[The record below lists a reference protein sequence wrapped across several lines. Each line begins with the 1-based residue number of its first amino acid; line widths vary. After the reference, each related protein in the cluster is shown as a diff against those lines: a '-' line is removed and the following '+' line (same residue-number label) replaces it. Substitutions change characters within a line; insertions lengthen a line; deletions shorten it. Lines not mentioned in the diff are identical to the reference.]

1 MDITSAISEMSG
13 FFTLFSPLSRL
24 CMLASISPLRYT
36 SLTGV
41 APPST
46 KERRLTMQQTE
57 LQLLTDAYNR
67 YKDTNMRGSS
77 IRFTNMSPIEKR
89 EITDSLALL
98 EEYGY
103 IRLTARAS
111 GFWQFALTVKGIKF
125 AENGYKEPEPAP
137 LFKGDNS
144 IFINGSQNTVSNNYN
159 EISVDVSSSDLPD
172 DCKKLI
178 EELLYELKNPY
189 ITPEK
194 KSNVINKFLTDIS
207 SGAISG
213 TAATGLTFLLKSLF
227 SHIGL

>member
-1 MDITSAISEMSG
+1 
-13 FFTLFSPLSRL
+13 
-24 CMLASISPLRYT
+24 
-36 SLTGV
+36 
-41 APPST
+41 
-46 KERRLTMQQTE
+46 MQQTE

-111 GFWQFALTVKGIKF
+111 GFWQFSLTVEGIKF

-159 EISVDVSSSDLPD
+159 EISVDVSSSYLPD
-172 DCKKLI
+172 DCKRLI

>member
-1 MDITSAISEMSG
+1 MPKTDIKN
-13 FFTLFSPLSRL
+13 PNQ
-24 CMLASISPLRYT
+24 P
-36 SLTGV
+36 
-41 APPST
+41 
-46 KERRLTMQQTE
+46 
-57 LQLLTDAYNR
+57 
-67 YKDTNMRGSS
+67 
-77 IRFTNMSPIEKR
+77 
-89 EITDSLALL
+89 
-98 EEYGY
+98 
-103 IRLTARAS
+103 
-111 GFWQFALTVKGIKF
+111 
-125 AENGYKEPEPAP
+125 P

-189 ITPEK
+189 ITSEK

-213 TAATGLTFLLKSLF
+213 TTATGLTFLLKSLF

>member
-1 MDITSAISEMSG
+1 
-13 FFTLFSPLSRL
+13 
-24 CMLASISPLRYT
+24 
-36 SLTGV
+36 
-41 APPST
+41 
-46 KERRLTMQQTE
+46 MQQTE

-111 GFWQFALTVKGIKF
+111 GFWQFALTVEGIKF

-137 LFKGDNS
+137 LLS
-144 IFINGSQNTVSNNYN
+144 SNYN

>member
-1 MDITSAISEMSG
+1 MS
-13 FFTLFSPLSRL
+13 
-24 CMLASISPLRYT
+24 
-36 SLTGV
+36 
-41 APPST
+41 
-46 KERRLTMQQTE
+46 QNE
-57 LQLLTDAYNR
+57 LQILADLYNR
-67 YKDTNMRGSS
+67 YLQTNRRGAS
-77 IRFTNMSPIEKR
+77 IWFNNYTPIEKR
-89 EITDSLALL
+89 NIINSLKLL

-103 IRLTARAS
+103 IRLTAQAV
-111 GFWQFALTVKGIKF
+111 GFYQFELTIDGIKF

-144 IFINGSQNTVSNNYN
+144 IFINGSQNTVSSNYN

>member
-1 MDITSAISEMSG
+1 MS
-13 FFTLFSPLSRL
+13 
-24 CMLASISPLRYT
+24 
-36 SLTGV
+36 
-41 APPST
+41 
-46 KERRLTMQQTE
+46 QNE
-57 LQLLTDAYNR
+57 LQLLTDLYNR
-67 YKDTNMRGSS
+67 YKDTHKRECS
-77 IRFTNMSPIEKR
+77 IWFTDMSPIEKR
-89 EITDSLALL
+89 NIVDSLALL

-103 IRLTARAS
+103 IRLTAQAV
-111 GFWQFALTVKGIKF
+111 GFCQFILTVEGIKF
-125 AENGYKEPEPAP
+125 AENGYKEPEP
-137 LFKGDNS
+137 FSMFSGDNS

-159 EISVDVSSSDLPD
+159 KISIDVSSSNLPD

>member
-1 MDITSAISEMSG
+1 MQYLKCLVSSLCSHP
-13 FFTLFSPLSRL
+13 PLPHL
-24 CMLASISPLRYT
+24 CMLASTSPLRYT
-36 SLTGV
+36 
-41 APPST
+41 PFI
-46 KERRLTMQQTE
+46 
-57 LQLLTDAYNR
+57 
-67 YKDTNMRGSS
+67 GSRQS
-77 IRFTNMSPIEKR
+77 QVQKK
-89 EITDSLALL
+89 

-111 GFWQFALTVKGIKF
+111 GFWQFALTVEGIKF

-178 EELLYELKNPY
+178 EDLLYELKNPY

>member
-1 MDITSAISEMSG
+1 
-13 FFTLFSPLSRL
+13 
-24 CMLASISPLRYT
+24 
-36 SLTGV
+36 
-41 APPST
+41 
-46 KERRLTMQQTE
+46 MQQTE

-103 IRLTARAS
+103 IRLTARCS
-111 GFWQFALTVKGIKF
+111 GFWQFALTDRRLKF
-125 AENGYKEPEPAP
+125 ALKTDIKNQNQLP
-137 LFKGDNS
+137 LFNGLNNS
-144 IFINGSQNTVSNNYN
+144 IFINGSQNTVSSNYN

>member
-1 MDITSAISEMSG
+1 
-13 FFTLFSPLSRL
+13 
-24 CMLASISPLRYT
+24 
-36 SLTGV
+36 
-41 APPST
+41 
-46 KERRLTMQQTE
+46 MQQNE

-77 IRFTNMSPIEKR
+77 IWFNDMSSIERKS
-89 EITDSLALL
+89 ILDSLSLL

-103 IRLTARAS
+103 IRLTARAV
-111 GFWQFALTVKGIKF
+111 GFCEFKLTVEGIKF

-144 IFINGSQNTVSNNYN
+144 VFINGSQNTVSNNYN
-159 EISVDVSSSDLPD
+159 EISVDVSSADLPD

>member
-1 MDITSAISEMSG
+1 M
-13 FFTLFSPLSRL
+13 P
-24 CMLASISPLRYT
+24 
-36 SLTGV
+36 
-41 APPST
+41 
-46 KERRLTMQQTE
+46 QNE
-57 LQLLTDAYNR
+57 LQILTDIYNR
-67 YKDTNMRGSS
+67 YKDTNKREAS
-77 IRFTNMSPIEKR
+77 IWFADMSPIEKR
-89 EITDSLALL
+89 NTLDSLSLL

-103 IRLTARAS
+103 IRITVCAV
-111 GFWQFALTVKGIKF
+111 GFCEFKLTVEGIKF
-125 AENGYKEPEPAP
+125 AENGYKEPEPVP

-144 IFINGSQNTVSNNYN
+144 IFISGSQNTVSNNYN
-159 EISVDVSSSDLPD
+159 KISVDVSSSDLPD

-178 EELLYELKNPY
+178 VELLYELKNPY

>member
-1 MDITSAISEMSG
+1 
-13 FFTLFSPLSRL
+13 
-24 CMLASISPLRYT
+24 
-36 SLTGV
+36 
-41 APPST
+41 
-46 KERRLTMQQTE
+46 MQQTE

-77 IRFTNMSPIEKR
+77 IRFTNMSPIKKR
-89 EITDSLALL
+89 EITV
-98 EEYGY
+98 E
-103 IRLTARAS
+103 
-111 GFWQFALTVKGIKF
+111 GIKF

-144 IFINGSQNTVSNNYN
+144 IFINGSQNTVSSNYN

-172 DCKKLI
+172 DCKELI